1 MTMRATFVGVV
12 LCSAFFGA
20 SAQAQEIFQ
29 AGTVPAGDLLAPP
42 VSSVAQAAATPAM
55 NATSF
60 TSRNTAFTPAIDQ
73 GFTVLSPEDAALLA
87 AQAIGE
93 PVTIGGYTQT
103 ISTAPTGL
111 TAFPA
116 QAAADAAQPLLTT
129 PAGVDTGLTAVAI
142 VNGVPVTSGP
152 VTNLRSGYGNA
163 GTTITNSFGGSVL
176 VSYGSD
182 LPIVGPDYAG
192 QLPGS
197 GLSNPAPIPY
207 VDADRADAIA
217 AAARSGTDS
226 VANMVALTGRYPLAN
241 NYTGPLPAIRPAAS
255 DYKKLPNIVASTGT
269 TRSTSEV
276 LNPFP
281 TDQAGTA
288 DAAGENVA
296 SPVNENKDA
305 VQSFSRITEN
315 EATAQATTPAVAGT
329 GDGTGLVSRSSRD
342 LAAAAAES
350 GPSTV
355 ASGANGSSSS
365 GFVTSNR
372 SLTEAAST
380 PSDGS
385 GGASATTT
393 PTVASGAA
401 GGCNATGVTL
411 QFEGTSNRFTG
422 AQTNQVKAFGE
433 RCAEANKSVLILG
446 YADASI
452 ANENDA
458 LRIVKGRVLRA
469 LHALTDAGLD
479 DSMVTRETMVPTGNQ
494 PSNALI
500 IRAN

>member
-1 MTMRATFVGVV
+1 MNMRTTIVGVA

-29 AGTVPAGDLLAPP
+29 PGTVPTGDLLAPP
-42 VSSVAQAAATPAM
+42 VSSVIQSAATPM
-55 NATSF
+55 LDATAF
-60 TSRNTAFTPAIDQ
+60 TSRNTTITPSIDQ

-87 AQAIGE
+87 AQAVGE
-93 PVTIGGYTQT
+93 PVTIGGFGQT

-111 TAFPA
+111 TAFPT
-116 QAAADAAQPLLTT
+116 AAPVATATPSPLLTT

-152 VTNLRSGYGNA
+152 VTNIRSGYGNA
-163 GTTITNSFGGSVL
+163 GATITNSFGGSVL

-197 GLSNPAPIPY
+197 GLSNPSPIPY
-207 VDADRADAIA
+207 VDADRAESIA

-226 VANMVALTGRYPLAN
+226 VANSAALSGRFPLAT
-241 NYTGPLPAIRPAAS
+241 NYTGPLPAIRPAAGA
-255 DYKKLPNIVASTGT
+255 YRNVPNTVASSGT
-269 TRSTSEV
+269 TRSTSQV

-281 TDQAGTA
+281 TDQDGTA
-288 DAAGENVA
+288 DAAGENVT
-296 SPVNENKDA
+296 SPVNESKDA
-305 VQSFSRITEN
+305 VQSFSRITES
-315 EATAQATTPAVAGT
+315 EATAEATAPATAAT
-329 GDGTGLVSRSSRD
+329 GDGTGLVSRSNRD
-342 LAAAAAES
+342 LAAAAAE
-350 GPSTV
+350 PSTTTV
-355 ASGANGSSSS
+355 AAGTGSSNS
-365 GFVTSNR
+365 GFVSSNR
-372 SLTEAAST
+372 TLTGT
-380 PSDGS
+380 
-385 GGASATTT
+385 ATTVDSNGAVST
-393 PTVASGAA
+393 PTVAAGS
-401 GGCNATGVTL
+401 GGCDATGITL

-422 AQTNQVKAFGE
+422 AQTNQVKEFGE
-433 RCAEANKSVLILG
+433 LCAAAKQGVLIVG
-446 YADASI
+446 YADSSI

-479 DSMVTRETMVPTGNQ
+479 DTMVTRETLVPTGNQ